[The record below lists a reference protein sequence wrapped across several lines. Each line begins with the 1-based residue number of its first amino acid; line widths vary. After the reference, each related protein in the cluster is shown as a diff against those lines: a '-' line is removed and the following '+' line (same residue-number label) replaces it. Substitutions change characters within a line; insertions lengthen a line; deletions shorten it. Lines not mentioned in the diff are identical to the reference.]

1 MSVHRTFQIW
11 MIILSTTLS
20 WSAIGHGQDVQ
31 YNRDIRPILSDNCFK
46 CHGPDQ
52 RFREAD
58 LRLDDRAV
66 AIERGALVSGEP
78 DESEII
84 ARIESGDSDS
94 VMPPP
99 ESNKSLTTQQKQLL
113 RKWVEQGAKYEIHWS
128 YLPPTRPQIPAA
140 SAETQSPN
148 PVDRFVA
155 SQLAVHKLAANAE
168 ANRATLLR
176 RLSLDLVGLPP
187 TLEEQQAFLADHSP
201 DTYARAVDRLLASPH
216 FGERMA
222 ISWLDVARYADTV
235 GYHGDQNQNVFA
247 YRDWVIDAINR
258 NMPFDQFTEYQLAGD
273 LIENPTTESRTA
285 SCFNRLNMMTR
296 EGGAQPKEYISK
308 YSADRVR
315 TVAGAWL
322 GSTLGCAEC
331 HDHKYDPFS
340 TRDFYQMSAF
350 FADLKQWGVYQD
362 YGYTPNPD
370 LKGWSNDHPFPPEIV
385 VPVPYLERRLA
396 KLQDERDRLAFEA
409 VRKGEND
416 KSNFAERSEW
426 RATVAA
432 FLGRNATG
440 WEPMTASLVGPVEG
454 LTMESAADS
463 SLILTGEKIDD
474 VVLSVSNVSHTIST
488 IRFELLENPEEPSQI
503 FAKPIQTASLQ
514 FTWETVAADG
524 KKTPLAIHFSDARDK
539 TSVYFNNSQLLGI
552 GNHWR
557 VPAQSSPGSS
567 ACWILDRPLRLEN
580 GDSLSISIKENSARH
595 FRISYSPLVPAEAS
609 QPDKWSSELDGL
621 QRDARQSE
629 FTSASLVRQWVLTAP
644 QADQERSALR
654 KLEQQIRECRNG
666 VTPVQVSEPQSPLE
680 TRVLPR
686 GNWQDESGDV
696 VLPAVPHFLP
706 QVAAKNDGRLT
717 RLDLARWL
725 TAPENPLTARVQM
738 NRLWKHFFGE
748 GLSPVLDDLG
758 IQGQYPTH
766 PELLDWLAIE
776 FRESG
781 WDFKHM
787 VRLIAMS
794 TTYRQSSQPSAEARE
809 RDPKNMW
816 LSHQNARRLEAEIIR
831 DNALAAAGLI
841 NLDIGGPPVFP
852 YQPPGYY
859 EHLQFPDRE
868 YQNDA
873 DDRRF
878 RRGVYMHWQRTFL
891 HPMLANFDAPPR
903 EECSGMRN
911 EANTP
916 LQALTL
922 LNDPAFVEAAT
933 SMAENNLATDG
944 LDDATRIGTLF
955 QVALARSASQAEID
969 AMKIFL
975 ETQREAFKADA
986 EAADQFTKRISDV
999 AENTID
1005 KVELAAW
1012 ASVCRVI
1019 LNLHETITR
1028 Y

>member
-1 MSVHRTFQIW
+1 

-52 RFREAD
+52 RLREAE

-99 ESNKSLTTQQKQLL
+99 ESNKSLTTQQKKLL

-176 RLSLDLVGLPP
+176 RLNLDLVGLPP
-187 TLEEQQAFLADHSP
+187 TLEEQQVFLADNSP
-201 DTYARAVDRLLASPH
+201 DAYARAVDRLLASPH

-258 NMPFDQFTEYQLAGD
+258 NMPFDRFTEYQLAGD
-273 LIENPTTESRTA
+273 LIENPTNESRTA

-370 LKGWSNDHPFPPEIV
+370 LKGWTNDHPFPPEIV

-396 KLQDERDRLAFEA
+396 KLQEERDRLAFEA

-416 KSNFAERSEW
+416 KSKFAERSEW
-426 RATVAA
+426 RATLAE

-440 WEPMTASLVGPVEG
+440 WEPTTASLVGPVEG

-474 VVLSVSNVSHTIST
+474 VVLSVSNVSHTIAT

-503 FAKPIQTASLQ
+503 FAKPNQTANLQ

-524 KKTPLAIHFSDARDK
+524 KKTPLAIHFSDAK
-539 TSVYFNNSQLLGI
+539 EKVPVYFNNSQLLGI
-552 GNHWR
+552 GNLWR

-595 FRISYSPLVPAEAS
+595 FRISYSPLVPADAS
-609 QPDKWSSELDGL
+609 QPDQWSSELDGL

-629 FTSASLVRQWVLTAP
+629 FTSASLVRQWVLTAL

-680 TRVLPR
+680 TRVLLR

-706 QVAAKNDGRLT
+706 QVAAKNDRRLT
-717 RLDLARWL
+717 RLDLAHWL

-758 IQGQYPTH
+758 IQGQYPSH

-809 RDPKNMW
+809 RDPKNLW

-903 EECSGMRN
+903 EECTGMRN

-944 LDDATRIGTLF
+944 LDDATRIGKLF
-955 QVALARSASQAEID
+955 QAALARSASQAEIA

-975 ETQREAFKADA
+975 ETQRAAFKADP
-986 EAADQFTKRISDV
+986 ESADRFTKRIEIDV
-999 AENTID
+999 ENATD
-1005 KVELAAW
+1005 KVELASW

>member
-1 MSVHRTFQIW
+1 MSVNRTFRIW
-11 MIILSTTLS
+11 ILVLSAAFS
-20 WSAIGHGQDVQ
+20 WSMSGYSQDVQ

-46 CHGPDQ
+46 CHGPDE

-58 LRLDDRAV
+58 LRLDNRPA
-66 AIERGALVSGEP
+66 AIEHGALVSGEP
-78 DESEII
+78 DESEMIS
-84 ARIESGDSDS
+84 RIESDDPDTL
-94 VMPPP
+94 MPPP
-99 ESNKSLTTQQKQLL
+99 DSNKTLTAQQKQFL
-113 RKWVEQGAKYEIHWS
+113 RKWIEQGAKYEIHWS
-128 YLPPTRPQIPAA
+128 YLPPARSQIPAA
-140 SAETQSPN
+140 LAEMQSSN

-155 SQLAVHKLAANAE
+155 SQLADKKLTANAE
-168 ANRATLLR
+168 ADSATLLR

-187 TLEEQQAFLADHSP
+187 TIDEQQAFLADHSP
-201 DTYARAVDRLLASPH
+201 DAYSQAVDRLLASPH

-258 NMPFDQFTEYQLAGD
+258 NMPFDRFTEYQLAGD
-273 LIENPTTESRTA
+273 LIENPTTESRIA

-396 KLQDERDRLAFEA
+396 KLNEERDRLAIEA
-409 VRKGEND
+409 VRKAEND
-416 KSNFAERSEW
+416 KSKLAERSEW
-426 RATVAA
+426 QATVAS

-463 SLILTGEKIDD
+463 SLILTGEKIDNI
-474 VVLSVSNVSHTIST
+474 VLTVPTTTHAIST
-488 IRFELLENPEEPSQI
+488 IRFELLENPDEPTQI
-503 FAKPIQTASLQ
+503 FAKPNQSADLQ
-514 FTWETVAADG
+514 FAWDAVTADG
-524 KKTPLAIHFSDARDK
+524 KKKSLAIHFSDAKDK
-539 TSVYFNNSQLLGI
+539 GPVYFNNSLLLGI

-557 VPAQSSPGSS
+557 VPAECSPGTS
-567 ACWILDRPLRLEN
+567 ACWILDQPLRLET
-580 GDSLSISIKENSARH
+580 GDSLSISIKGNAARH
-595 FRISYSPLVPAEAS
+595 FRIGYSLLVPLDAS
-609 QPDKWSSELDGL
+609 QPDQWSSDLDRWK
-621 QRDARQSE
+621 RDAQQSD
-629 FTSASLVRQWVLTAP
+629 FTSASLARQWVMTAG
-644 QADQERSALR
+644 QADQERLTLR
-654 KLEQQIRECRNG
+654 KLEQQIRECRDG
-666 VTPVQVSEPQSPLE
+666 VTPVQVSEWQSPLE
-680 TRVLPR
+680 TRVLLR
-686 GNWQDESGDV
+686 GNFQDESGDV
-696 VLPAVPHFLP
+696 VQPAVPHFLP
-706 QVAAKNDGRLT
+706 QVAAANDGRLT
-717 RLDLARWL
+717 RLDLALWL

-758 IQGQYPTH
+758 IQGQYPSH
-766 PELLDWLAIE
+766 PALLDWLAVE
-776 FRESG
+776 FREAG

-787 VRLIAMS
+787 VRLIVLS
-794 TTYRQSSQPSAEARE
+794 DTYRRSSQPSAAASEH
-809 RDPKNMW
+809 DPKNLW

-852 YQPPGYY
+852 YQPLGYY
-859 EHLQFPDRE
+859 EHLQFPDRD

-891 HPMLANFDAPPR
+891 HPMLANFDAPAR
-903 EECSGMRN
+903 EECTGMRN

-933 SMAENNLATDG
+933 SMAENNLGTAG
-944 LDDATRIGTLF
+944 LDDATRISQLF
-955 QVALARSASQAEID
+955 QAALARNASQAEIA
-969 AMKIFL
+969 AMKNFL
-975 ETQREAFKADA
+975 ETQRAAFNADPGS
-986 EAADQFTKRISDV
+986 ADQFTRRNVVVADEAIS
-999 AENTID
+999 

>member
-1 MSVHRTFQIW
+1 MSAQHSIQIW
-11 MIILSTTLS
+11 IIILSTTLS
-20 WSAIGHGQDVQ
+20 WSAIGHSQDLK
-31 YNRDIRPILSDNCFK
+31 YNKDIRPILAENCFK

-52 RFREAD
+52 RLREAD
-58 LRLDDRAV
+58 LRLDDRVV

-84 ARIESGDSDS
+84 SRIESGDSDS

-99 ESNKSLTTQQKQLL
+99 ASNKSLTTEQKKLL
-113 RKWVEQGAKYEIHWS
+113 RKWVEQGAKYELHWS

-140 SAETQSPN
+140 SAEAQSPN

-168 ANRATLLR
+168 ADRATLLR

-187 TLEEQQAFLADHSP
+187 TLEEQQAFLADNAP
-201 DTYARAVDRLLASPH
+201 DAYARAVDRLLASPH

-222 ISWLDVARYADTV
+222 IAWLDVARYADTV

-247 YRDWVIDAINR
+247 YRDWVIDAFNR

-273 LIENPTTESRTA
+273 LIDNPTIESRTA

-296 EGGAQPKEYISK
+296 EGGAQPKEYIAK

-340 TRDFYQMSAF
+340 MRDFYQMSAF

-362 YGYTPNPD
+362 YEYTPNPE

-396 KLQDERDRLAFEA
+396 KLRDERDRLAFEA

-416 KSNFAERSEW
+416 KSKFAERSEW

-454 LTMESAADS
+454 LSLESAADG
-463 SLILTGEKIDD
+463 SLILTGEKIDNI
-474 VVLSVSNVSHTIST
+474 VLSVSNVSHTIST
-488 IRFELLENPEEPSQI
+488 IRFELLGNPAEPSQI
-503 FAKPIQTASLQ
+503 FAKPNQAANLQ

-524 KKTPLAIHFSDARDK
+524 TKTPLAIHFSDAK
-539 TSVYFNNSQLLGI
+539 EKVPVYFNNSQLLGI

-557 VPAQSSPGSS
+557 VPAQCSPGAS
-567 ACWILDRPLRLEN
+567 ASWILDRPLRLEN
-580 GDSLSISIKENSARH
+580 GDLLSISIKENSARH

-609 QPDKWSSELDGL
+609 HPDQWSSELDGW

-629 FTSASLVRQWVLTAP
+629 FTSASLARQWVLTAP
-644 QADQERSALR
+644 QAELERSALR
-654 KLEQQIRECRNG
+654 KLDQQIRECRNG
-666 VTPVQVSEPQSPLE
+666 VTPVQVSEPQAPLE

-758 IQGQYPTH
+758 IQGQYPSH

-787 VRLIAMS
+787 VRLIVMS
-794 TTYRQSSQPSAEARE
+794 NTYRQSSQPSPEARE
-809 RDPKNMW
+809 RDPKNLW

-831 DNALAAAGLI
+831 DNALAAAGVI

-891 HPMLANFDAPPR
+891 HPMLANFDATPR
-903 EECSGMRN
+903 EECTGMRN

-933 SMAENNLATDG
+933 RMAENNLATDG
-944 LDDATRIGTLF
+944 LDDVTIIDKLF
-955 QVALARSASQAEID
+955 QAALARNASQVEIA
-969 AMKIFL
+969 AMKNFL
-975 ETQREAFKADA
+975 ERQRAAFKADP
-986 EAADQFTKRISDV
+986 ESADRFAKRHADV
-999 AENTID
+999 AGNTIGNA
-1005 KVELAAW
+1005 ELAAW
-1012 ASVCRVI
+1012 TSVCRVI